1 MIKDITQSIK
11 NYYVAFKLINQL
23 KLWKYFLIP
32 VLIGLVL
39 GIVFIS
45 SAYSFSD
52 NLGGFLSKY
61 WKWDFGKGFI
71 TGLSSW
77 LAGFV
82 ILILG
87 IILYKHLLMAL
98 AAPFMSPVSEKV
110 EAHLTNTLVKN
121 TSNFTSQLIRGIKV
135 SGTSLIKE
143 LLIILPLM
151 ILSFIPLIGLIAVVL
166 IFYYQSYFVGI
177 GNMDYTLERHLT
189 YKESKVFMKKHKSI
203 AVGNGLIFTLM
214 LFIPIVGIM
223 ITLPIATVASTID
236 TVKKLKNEGV
246 I

>member
-1 MIKDITQSIK
+1 MIKDIRQSIQ
-11 NYYVAFKLINQL
+11 NYFVAVKLINQL

-39 GIVFIS
+39 GIIFIT

-52 NLGGFLSKY
+52 NLGGFLSKC
-61 WKWDFGKGFI
+61 WPFEFGKKVMSVISTWISGF
-71 TGLSSW
+71 
-77 LAGFV
+77 F

-87 IILYKHLLMAL
+87 ILLYKHLLMAL

-110 EAHLTNTLVKN
+110 EAHLTNKLVKN
-121 TSNFTSQLIRGIKV
+121 TSDFTSLLIRGIKV

-151 ILSFIPLIGLIAVVL
+151 VLSFIPLIGLVAVAL
-166 IFYYQSYFVGI
+166 IFYYQSYFIGV

-189 YKESKVFMKKHKSI
+189 YKESKVFIKKHKGI

-214 LFIPIVGIM
+214 LFIPIIGIM
-223 ITLPIATVASTID
+223 ITLPVATVASTID
-236 TVKKLKNEGV
+236 TVKKLNL
-246 I
+246 